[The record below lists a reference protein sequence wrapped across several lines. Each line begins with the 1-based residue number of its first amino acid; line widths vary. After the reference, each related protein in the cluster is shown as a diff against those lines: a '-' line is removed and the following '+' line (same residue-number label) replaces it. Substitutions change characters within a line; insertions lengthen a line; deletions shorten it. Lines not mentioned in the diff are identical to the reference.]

1 MTPIVE
7 ALHRVLD
14 DIAHLT
20 IEEQT
25 GIAVAVLAGT
35 LASRSDCEWA
45 LENME
50 RHLRAD
56 IARIEELRTTPYPK
70 ANGNGKGNFL
80 GANGTEGS

>member
-7 ALHRVLD
+7 ALHKVLD

-20 IEEQT
+20 VEEQT

-45 LENME
+45 LENLE

-56 IARIEELRTTPYPK
+56 IARIDALRTPYPNV
-70 ANGNGKGNFL
+70 ANGDGKAL
-80 GANGTEGS
+80 Q